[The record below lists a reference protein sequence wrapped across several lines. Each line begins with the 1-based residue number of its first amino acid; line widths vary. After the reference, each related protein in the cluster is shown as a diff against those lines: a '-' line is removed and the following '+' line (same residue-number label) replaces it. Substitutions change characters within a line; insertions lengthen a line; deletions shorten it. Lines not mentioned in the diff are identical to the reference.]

1 VPKRTQNP
9 LLPTDSAEDPL
20 KYVVGPSP
28 SASLRAAALAA
39 VVILSYTTWRWV
51 ESPFRIRFA
60 ATEPADRGGW
70 RTACWGLVASGGVL
84 SLALA
89 IVQSG
94 GLPAR
99 FTAAEL
105 CFGEVQVGTTSWHD
119 GIPRS
124 DGTFHLPSVGTA
136 NQSGTCFL
144 LWGDSHAHCVAATL
158 DELAQELGIRGAVA
172 VAGATPPIPGAW
184 FPPSRWGRIGPD
196 ANRQWQEDVLAWIRN
211 QRPRHVILAAT
222 WSTYVPRYGARGIA
236 SIHADD
242 QPRLTPPEIMGR
254 GLDVVL
260 RECES
265 INATLWVL
273 LDFPMHFESPQQRA
287 IRAHLLRRAVDLIG
301 INRASHERH
310 NSLVL
315 DVVAQLPSDRLR
327 VIDMGEPFFA
337 ADGVSRMG
345 TDTECWYSDSS
356 HITKTGA
363 EYVLGKLLRQ
373 MLIEIRVD
381 CLPP

>member
-1 VPKRTQNP
+1 M
-9 LLPTDSAEDPL
+9 
-20 KYVVGPSP
+20 
-28 SASLRAAALAA
+28 A
-39 VVILSYTTWRWV
+39 VDTRQ
-51 ESPFRIRFA
+51 
-60 ATEPADRGGW
+60 
-70 RTACWGLVASGGVL
+70 GGVL
-84 SLALA
+84 FAAFPGLGAALL
-89 IVQSG
+89 ITTGSG
-94 GLPAR
+94 G
-99 FTAAEL
+99 
-105 CFGEVQVGTTSWHD
+105 GT
-119 GIPRS
+119 
-124 DGTFHLPSVGTA
+124 
-136 NQSGTCFL
+136 
-144 LWGDSHAHCVAATL
+144 
-158 DELAQELGIRGAVA
+158 
-172 VAGATPPIPGAW
+172 
-184 FPPSRWGRIGPD
+184 
-196 ANRQWQEDVLAWIRN
+196 
-211 QRPRHVILAAT
+211 
-222 WSTYVPRYGARGIA
+222 
-236 SIHADD
+236 
-242 QPRLTPPEIMGR
+242 LTPPEIMGR

-301 INRASHERH
+301 INRASHERY

-345 TDTECWYSDSS
+345 TDTECWYSDSA

-363 EYVLGKLLRQ
+363 EYVLGELLRQ